1 MWEREND
8 FILFFFFLI
17 PWFSEALKRQVCQQE
32 KLGGGV
38 VWQSLILKFNYQE
51 DLQRQKHGIYGMIL
65 AVRKDELGEEVGWG
79 KH

>member
-1 MWEREND
+1 
-8 FILFFFFLI
+8 
-17 PWFSEALKRQVCQQE
+17 
-32 KLGGGV
+32 V